1 MKKAYLLLLA
11 LLVSVASFGIGAITG
26 IPTVCVGTTD
36 TLANG
41 TPGGAWTS
49 SNMAVA
55 TVGATTGVVTGIAA
69 GSATITYTVG
79 AARAVLVIS
88 VFSSMP
94 PIEWPD
100 SRSLCLHV
108 RTNEIRNAFIGG
120 VYTSSDTSIV
130 KIINSSD
137 RSYADGVA
145 VGSAV
150 VTYSSAGCGYA
161 TITVTVMPLAILS
174 GKSFLC
180 VGDTTTYH
188 TDVPGGFWFSG
199 SRFNLFVDS
208 ATGFAKA
215 LLRDTYAPIYR
226 APNGCYSY
234 FTVTIG
240 DTARRITGPSS
251 VCVAST
257 IDLKSGGGWGH
268 TWTSNNPAV
277 ATVIDRSI
285 DGPVTGVAAGTA
297 IITYSTNEHCMAT
310 QTVTVTPASCSG
322 APTPGIAAVATI
334 GACAGAAD
342 TLSLTGYTSCGTRLQ
357 WQSSPD
363 SITWTDIPG
372 ASYAPFRYSPLTSGY
387 VRCKNT
393 CIASGLSAFSN
404 KVYLS
409 KHSGILGHSILHAG
423 SICPSTNFRVKVCGV
438 SNTLT
443 LITRYGDG
451 LADTITP
458 RYVAPDCDA
467 SLTHNYGISGR
478 YRIQHV
484 LLEGSTFVDSISY
497 DYDETTCYIMPISYY
512 FDRDSDCTFS
522 NVDFYNYTPIKT
534 VIDSN
539 GVPID
544 TIAISGGIYYTALG
558 PGGTVYTFR
567 PILVHTGLRILC
579 PSSGIIRDTVYYSG
593 STAPVK
599 YFALACDTTSGMD
612 LSVSPVY
619 SVGRSTFQG
628 NIFASNS
635 FRTLQSATVTMTFS
649 PKYRCELA
657 WPAGTISGNTITWRL
672 TGLAGNLRPGYLFF
686 RCVYRDSLLA
696 IGDTVQ
702 NRITITPTTGD
713 ADITNNTY
721 YKADTVRASY
731 DPNTIE
737 VSPSSLVL
745 PCDELLYT
753 VHFENTG
760 NDTAHNIHVMD
771 TLSDNVELRGMQIVS
786 APEGMQLAYTT
797 AGGHNVVKFDFP
809 GINLPDS
816 SHHGQNMAQFS
827 FKVKVKNGLPD
838 GVTIPN
844 RVGIYFDDNDV
855 VMTNQVENTIGM
867 APIAGPDSVCSLGQI
882 ALTCATPGGVW
893 TASNTRATVAGGIV
907 TGLSTGI
914 DTIIYTV
921 TNACVSRSSA
931 KAVTISNK
939 VFSAS
944 ITRSSSGS
952 FVCAGTPVTFTAIS
966 TNGGNAPRYLWKV
979 NGAPTDT
986 TMAMTYLPA
995 NNDVVTLKVNGSH
1008 ECAYPLVVT
1017 DEDTLVVKPIIQPG
1031 VTITGLPAGLLLSGT
1046 PVTLA
1051 ATPTDAGAATV
1062 YQWLLNGAAINGAT
1076 AATYV
1081 VADAANGDSVSC
1093 VVTPLGDCA
1102 GMPAKA
1108 TVVFS
1113 VAVSSGAPAIIPNP
1127 TKGTFTVIGLLGNN
1141 NLYKN
1146 GDVASITVK
1155 NIVGQQVY
1163 STTTTITSAAVNAT
1177 LQLPANLPKGNYV
1190 LILRAADKNH
1200 VLGFVLE

>member
-41 TPGGAWTS
+41 TPGGVWTS

-55 TVGATTGVVTGIAA
+55 TIGSATGVVTGIGA

-88 VFSSMP
+88 VFLSMP
-94 PIEWPD
+94 PIIWTGSPTVCHFSNSSD
-100 SRSLCLHV
+100 
-108 RTNEIRNAFIGG
+108 IRNLFIGG
-120 VYTSSDTSIV
+120 TYTTSDSSIV
-130 KIINSSD
+130 KVDYVSG
-137 RSYADGVA
+137 RPYAFGIS

-150 VTYSSAGCGYA
+150 ITYSAAGCGFA
-161 TITVTVMPLAILS
+161 TKNVTVTPKPVLS
-174 GKSFLC
+174 GITTLC
-180 VGDTTTYH
+180 EGDTTTLH
-188 TDVPGGFWFSG
+188 TDVPGGYWFSG
-199 SRFNLFVDS
+199 SRYNFFVDS
-208 ATGFAKA
+208 ATGFTKA
-215 LLRDTYAPIYR
+215 LHRDAYGIYYLSSDGCESYISVYALSAALP
-226 APNGCYSY
+226 
-234 FTVTIG
+234 
-240 DTARRITGPSS
+240 ITGPSS
-251 VCVAST
+251 VCVSST
-257 IDLKSGGGWGH
+257 IDLKSGGGWSH
-268 TWTSNNPAV
+268 TWTSSAPAI
-277 ATVIDRSI
+277 ATVVDHSF
-285 DGPVTGVAAGTA
+285 DGPVTGVVVGTT
-297 IITYSTNEHCMAT
+297 IITYSTSEHCIAT
-310 QTVTVTPASCSG
+310 KTITVTPASCSG
-322 APTPGIAAVATI
+322 APSPGVAAVATI

-372 ASYAPFRYSPLTSGY
+372 ANYTPVRYSPLASGY

-393 CIASGLSAFSN
+393 CIASGLSSYSN
-404 KVYLS
+404 KVFIF
-409 KHSGILGHSILHAG
+409 KQSGILGHSILRVG
-423 SICPSTNFRVKVCGV
+423 FVCPATNFRLRICGV

-451 LADTITP
+451 ASDTVTP
-458 RYVAPDCDA
+458 RYMDRDLDA
-467 SLTHNYGISGR
+467 SFMHNYGVSGR
-478 YRIQHV
+478 YSIKH
-484 LLEGSTFVDSISY
+484 LLLQGATPLDSVSY
-497 DYDETTCYIMPISYY
+497 DYDEVSCYIMPIKFF
-512 FDRDSDCTFS
+512 FDRDSNCTLNS
-522 NVDFYNYTPIKT
+522 DDWISQIPLKVA
-534 VIDSN
+534 VDSN
-539 GVPID
+539 GIPID
-544 TIAISGGIYYTALG
+544 TVSVTGGMYYKASAPNRTI
-558 PGGTVYTFR
+558 YTFR
-567 PILVHTGLRILC
+567 ALLSVPGLRISC
-579 PSSGIIRDTVYYSG
+579 PTSGTIKDTVYYTG
-593 STAPVK
+593 AWSTEK
-599 YFALACDTTSGMD
+599 HFAIRCDTTSGMD
-612 LSVSPVY
+612 LYFRSVSNA
-619 SVGRSTFQG
+619 GRHLFQG
-628 NIFASNS
+628 SICPFNNY
-635 FRTLQSATVTMTFS
+635 RTPQNATVTMSIS
-649 PKYRCELA
+649 PKYRLESSSP
-657 WPAGTISGNTITWRL
+657 PATVSGNNLIWNI
-672 TGLAGNLRPGYLFF
+672 TGLAGNTPPTCLYFN
-686 RCVYRDSLLA
+686 CVNRDSWLT

-702 NRITITPTTGD
+702 TRITITPTVGD
-713 ADITNNTY
+713 ADVSNNYFIRVDTI
-721 YKADTVRASY
+721 KASW
-731 DPNTIE
+731 DPNMIE

-771 TLSDNVELRGMQIVS
+771 TLSDNVELRRMQIVS
-786 APEGMQLAYTT
+786 APEGMQLAYTS

-844 RVGIYFDDNDV
+844 RVGIYFDDNEV
-855 VMTNQVENTIGM
+855 VMTNQVENTIGI
-867 APIAGPDSVCSLGQI
+867 APIVGPDSVCSLGQI
-882 ALTCATPGGVW
+882 TLTCATTGGVW

-931 KAVTISNK
+931 KAITISNK

-944 ITRSSSGS
+944 ITRSPSGS
-952 FVCAGTPVTFTAIS
+952 FECAGTPVTFTAIS

-979 NGAPTDT
+979 NGASTDT
-986 TMAMTYLPA
+986 TMSMTYLPA

-1051 ATPTDAGAATV
+1051 ATPTDAGAAPV

-1076 AATYV
+1076 TATYV
-1081 VADAANGDSVSC
+1081 VAD
-1093 VVTPLGDCA
+1093 
-1102 GMPAKA
+1102 
-1108 TVVFS
+1108 
-1113 VAVSSGAPAIIPNP
+1113 
-1127 TKGTFTVIGLLGNN
+1127 
-1141 NLYKN
+1141 
-1146 GDVASITVK
+1146 
-1155 NIVGQQVY
+1155 
-1163 STTTTITSAAVNAT
+1163 AAVNAT

-1200 VLGFVLE
+1200 VLRFVLE